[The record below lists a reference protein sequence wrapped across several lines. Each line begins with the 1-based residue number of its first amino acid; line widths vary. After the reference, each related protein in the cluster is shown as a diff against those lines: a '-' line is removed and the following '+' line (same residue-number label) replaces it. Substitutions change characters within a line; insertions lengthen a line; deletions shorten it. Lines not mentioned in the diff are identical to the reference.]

1 MRGALLA
8 AALVACGDTSVMPDV
23 DAGSTSDG
31 GSCAQ
36 PALDAAWLRE
46 YVSDIISGLPSPRAT
61 TTQRTAARTY
71 LQTVIGSMGWT
82 AQVQAYSTGA
92 NVYARIPA
100 TTGSET
106 RELVVGAHFDT
117 VPNSPG
123 ANDNASGV
131 AASLAI
137 ARFLRDMPCRRYPVT
152 LVLFDEEE
160 VGLVGARV
168 HASALTAAGVHS
180 VHTIDQIGW
189 DQDGDRRFELESP
202 TADLEAT
209 YRAAAMVVGVPV
221 VRVSTEGTDHEAYRD
236 RGLASIGLTE
246 EYVGGDTTPH
256 RHTAQDTVATI
267 DLDYLVLGTQLVAQA
282 VMTELAP

>member
-1 MRGALLA
+1 MR
-8 AALVACGDTSVMPDV
+8 AALISLALAACGDTSVMPDV
-23 DAGSTSDG
+23 DAGTDG
-31 GSCAQ
+31 SSCAP
-36 PALDAAWLRE
+36 PALDAPWLRE

-61 TTQRTAARTY
+61 TTQRSAARTY
-71 LQTVIGSMGWT
+71 LQSVIGSMGWT

-100 TTGSET
+100 TSGSDT
-106 RELVVGAHFDT
+106 REIIVGAHFDT

-131 AASLAI
+131 AASLAV

-152 LVLFDEEE
+152 VVLFDEEE
-160 VGLVGARV
+160 IGLVGARV
-168 HASALTAAGVHS
+168 HASALAAAGVHS

-189 DQDGDRRFELESP
+189 DQDGDHRFELESP
-202 TADLEAT
+202 TADLEAS

-221 VRVSTEGTDHEAYRD
+221 VRVSMEGTDHEAYRD
-236 RGLASIGLTE
+236 RGFAAIGLTE

-256 RHTAQDTVATI
+256 RHTAQDTAATI
-267 DLDYLVLGTQLVAQA
+267 DIDYLVLGTQLVAQA
-282 VMTELAP
+282 VMTELAPAP